1 MTGRPDPRVING
13 SSQGVWSG
21 RPSPMSGPQPVT
33 DDLPSPRR
41 CAAGA
46 AAPLC
51 SAAQTSFLR
60 HLVHD
65 LRGPARA
72 LEDIPGWLSDDLL
85 AAGTKLPENCARL
98 LPLLVEN
105 ASRLD
110 GILAGL
116 GDWIAAGDPPS
127 DPRPA
132 EDPAAVLMHLGATVG
147 CDVRVDDAEI
157 PLAATDL
164 TVVAHAAFVN
174 AAHFNPEHVQ
184 VAVTVVL
191 DPGEWK
197 LVFLD
202 DGVGPPVT
210 DAARLVAP
218 LARASVGEAKPG
230 AGFGLA
236 VIDRVAARYGG
247 QVAFGV
253 GPGGRGAA
261 LCLRF
266 PRYAVTAQLSAMRP
280 VSA

>member
-13 SSQGVWSG
+13 SPQVWSG
-21 RPSPMSGPQPVT
+21 RPPVTTGPQPVT

-41 CAAGA
+41 CADGA

-72 LEDIPGWLSDDLL
+72 LEDIPGWLSEELL
-85 AAGTKLPENCARL
+85 AVGTTLPETCARL
-98 LPLLVEN
+98 LPLLAEN

-127 DPRPA
+127 DPMPA
-132 EDPAAVLMHLGATVG
+132 EDPAAVLMQLGAAVG
-147 CDVRVDDAEI
+147 CDVRVDVAAM

-164 TVVAHAAFVN
+164 ATVAHAAFAN
-174 AAHFNPEHVQ
+174 AVHFNADRVHVSVT
-184 VAVTVVL
+184 VAVE
-191 DPGEWK
+191 PGSWH
-197 LVFLD
+197 LTFLD

-210 DAARLVAP
+210 DAARLLAP
-218 LARASVGEAKPG
+218 LARAPVGEAKPG

-236 VIDRVAARYGG
+236 VIERVTTRYGG
-247 QVAFGV
+247 RVAFGV

-266 PRYAVTAQLSAMRP
+266 PR
-280 VSA
+280 